1 MPRGIVGLLFLVIA
15 VPVSWSQTFMA
26 NQQAELA
33 RVQAMDQNEVG
44 KLMNSDPPD
53 FCTVLPAVSATMLI
67 NNDDLWN
74 WGKIPL
80 ERRIQLE
87 LAYASTSRK
96 IHTCMA
102 DSIQKSDEPGIVS
115 ALLALATLEARYLDL
130 RASFIGDAA
139 VQIEQL
145 SGAVNQMQ
153 NLVVALN
160 QNQVT
165 QKQQSGFAQR
175 LGIALQGLGNWA
187 QYQQQLSLY
196 RRYSASIANNQRS
209 TYQPPPTIDIF
220 KALRDAQN
228 NTDRAAHPLGDQTHC
243 ISRTLVGG
251 AVSTVCN

>member
-1 MPRGIVGLLFLVIA
+1 MIA

-26 NQQAELA
+26 NQQAEFA

-44 KLMNSDPPD
+44 KLLNSDPPA

-67 NNDDLWN
+67 NDDDLWN

-87 LAYASTSRK
+87 QAYASASRK

-102 DSIQKSDEPGIVS
+102 DSIQKSDEPGIGS

-139 VQIEQL
+139 VRIEQL

-153 NLVVALN
+153 NLVVALS
-160 QNQVT
+160 QTQGT

-175 LGIALQGLGNWA
+175 LGVALQGLGNWA

-196 RRYSASIANNQRS
+196 RRYSASIAQNQTS
-209 TYQPPPTIDIF
+209 AFQPRPAIDVF
-220 KALRDAQN
+220 KMLRDAQS
-228 NTDRAAHPLGDQTHC
+228 NTVKAAHPLGDPVHC
-243 ISRTLVGG
+243 ISRTLLDGT
-251 AVSTVCN
+251 VSTV